1 MHVVGTDPRETVAGS
16 GPWSEGGLALAP
28 TVARAAP
35 PGGPDLTKSLG
46 QASPIEIAAAMWNH
60 GFAMAQVA
68 RTRGLPWPN
77 LDGHDLA
84 DLLAFLRAA
93 SPKK

>member
-1 MHVVGTDPRETVAGS
+1 
-16 GPWSEGGLALAP
+16 
-28 TVARAAP
+28 
-35 PGGPDLTKSLG
+35 
-46 QASPIEIAAAMWNH
+46 MWNH

-84 DLLAFLRAA
+84 DLVAFLRAA

>member
-16 GPWSEGGLALAP
+16 GPWSEGGRALAP

-84 DLLAFLRAA
+84 DLVAFLRAA